1 MNTLAQRIAKAPTTA
16 NAASEAI
23 DTLHKYT
30 PKDGY
35 NSVEIFAAETGN
47 LTIGVKKEAKRSNDW
62 TAIGGF
68 SLYYLGKDKGN
79 MAVEDIASSEAT
91 VIAIYNTNGIR
102 IATMQKGI
110 NILHMSDGTTIKVV
124 VQ

>member
-1 MNTLAQRIAKAPTTA
+1 MLQDA
-16 NAASEAI
+16 
-23 DTLHKYT
+23 YT
-30 PKDGY
+30 PFFLPQSCLTLDGEVILEDY
-35 NSVEIFAAETGN
+35 LCYVH
-47 LTIGVKKEAKRSNDW
+47 LPKRSNDW

>member
-1 MNTLAQRIAKAPTTA
+1 
-16 NAASEAI
+16 
-23 DTLHKYT
+23 
-30 PKDGY
+30 
-35 NSVEIFAAETGN
+35 
-47 LTIGVKKEAKRSNDW
+47 
-62 TAIGGF
+62 
-68 SLYYLGKDKGN
+68 
-79 MAVEDIASSEAT
+79 MALEDIASSEAT